1 MAHEF
6 AHYEGAI
13 GPEGTRRTVTYYG
26 PVIGG
31 LPIQAWHCEQC
42 GLLRLAFPDGRTEER
57 HLYPGP
63 QPGLLALPAAVAPE
77 HELYGLQARVSG
89 LSAQPAYIERLVQQ
103 SAYGDVAPALRF
115 PQITIPDWS
124 GLTWLTVIG
133 LTGICVLL
141 FVMAVAAVYT
151 YSTPNVLTPL
161 AIIVALTFAGLI
173 VLHAG
178 AALIRHAFPVEH
190 VTPSVAET
198 LRGEPQLDTA
208 ARVVVTLLVL
218 TIAFLFI
225 GAILAVYTYSTPG
238 AEAPVFIL
246 SIVCALGAAAAYI
259 GKGIYR
265 HFTRR

>member
-89 LSAQPAYIERLVQQ
+89 LS
-103 SAYGDVAPALRF
+103 
-115 PQITIPDWS
+115 
-124 GLTWLTVIG
+124 
-133 LTGICVLL
+133 

-208 ARVVVTLLVL
+208 VRVVVTLLVL